1 MSLIPRPFVDAD
13 LGFTPFFRFLDDFSN
28 YAGELQTPGFTP
40 KFDIQEHRHSYSL
53 HGELPGV
60 ERKDVEI
67 EFTDPKTIR
76 IHGKSETSYES
87 PKEGEEGTEGQ
98 GKVWR
103 SERKVGE
110 FSRSFSFPQPVDQ
123 DRVQASMK
131 NGILSLSVPKIKK
144 HPETKKIT
152 IS

>member
-40 KFDIQEHRHSYSL
+40 KFDIQEHKNSYSL

-67 EFTDPKTIR
+67 EFTDPKVIVSRPISWRVDANDVQTDRQNPREIR
-76 IHGKSETSYES
+76 DLI
-87 PKEGEEGTEGQ
+87 
-98 GKVWR
+98 
-103 SERKVGE
+103 
-110 FSRSFSFPQPVDQ
+110 
-123 DRVQASMK
+123 
-131 NGILSLSVPKIKK
+131 
-144 HPETKKIT
+144 
-152 IS
+152 